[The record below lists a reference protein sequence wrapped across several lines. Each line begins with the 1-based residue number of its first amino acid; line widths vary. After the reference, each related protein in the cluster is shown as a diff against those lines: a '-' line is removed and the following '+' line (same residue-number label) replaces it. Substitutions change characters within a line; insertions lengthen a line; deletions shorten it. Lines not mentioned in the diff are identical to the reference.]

1 MERFL
6 LLIREDMEK
15 RKKLSE
21 EEFQDCIQRMG
32 LWIEE
37 MAETGNFV
45 AAEPLQPIG
54 RYVNKDSIMSDGPFI
69 EAKEAISGYFIIKAE
84 NLAQA
89 AAIAQNCPQVLN
101 NTSVVEVRPIIAIDS
116 K

>member
-1 MERFL
+1 MEKFL

-15 RKKLSE
+15 RKKLSDE
-21 EEFQDCIQRMG
+21 DFQDCIHRMG

-37 MAETGNFV
+37 MAETGNYV
-45 AAEPLQPIG
+45 AAEPLHPSG
-54 RYVNKDSIMSDGPFI
+54 RYVNKDAILSDGPFI

-101 NTSVVEVRPIIAIDS
+101 NISVIEVRPIIAIDP